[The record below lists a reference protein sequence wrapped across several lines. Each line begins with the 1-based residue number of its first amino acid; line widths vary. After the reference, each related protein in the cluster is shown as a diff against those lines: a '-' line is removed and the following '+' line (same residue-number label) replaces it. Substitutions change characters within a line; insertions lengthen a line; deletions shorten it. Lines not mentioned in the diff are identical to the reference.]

1 MWNFSPSGAVSSVKM
16 RQPTVRDVGKHGEV
30 FDDWRRRNGRPPE
43 AVHQTAKNPMRGI
56 ATQLRGGVRTL
67 SERGID
73 GFLRE
78 TGVLVLALGVLNGS
92 NYLFH
97 VVVSRQ
103 LGPSDYGALAALL
116 AILLVLSVPQG
127 VLQTVV
133 AQRAAAL
140 RAKGRAEDVVEL
152 TAATTRGVLPLVLA
166 AGLAS
171 LLLAAPLFAIFLDVS
186 LASASLL
193 APVVVLGTLGAIPLG
208 VLQGAMRFGAFA
220 VVVLSGVGVRLATG
234 IGFVEAGLGVPGA
247 MLASSVAAAVSLVVG
262 FSLVGLRWGWLARA
276 KGSLEPFRGGF
287 RVALFAL
294 VGFWL
299 LAQADIVLARHFL
312 DPEEAGYY
320 SSAGLLARALPFMAA
335 AVAFVAFPRFVT
347 ARERGEDALHWLRTS
362 LLATGALV
370 LAALAI
376 LVPFRNL
383 VVELTFGESFL
394 PAASLMPLLCIA
406 MGALALVGLLT
417 YFHIAMGSRA
427 HVIPIAGLGLE
438 IVLVL
443 LFHDSAEQVAA
454 IVAAIAVA
462 AAITQYAAARSLVR
476 WHPPLEQLMAS
487 RGGVPL
493 PLEAEP
499 SVELSVVLPCHNE
512 AGGLRQTLEGL
523 VHELEPAGSY
533 EIIVVSDGSTDD
545 SVAIAEKFAD
555 AHVRVLHYPRPG
567 GKGYALQV
575 GLTEARGRYVAFV
588 DADGDIGPEAI
599 GPFLTIMKLYEPDI
613 VLGSKRHPVS
623 RVSYPPFRRLMSW
636 SYHKLTRLLFRVNVR
651 DTQTG
656 LKLVRRDV
664 LAAVLPRLYEKRFA
678 FDLELLVVARSLGYS
693 RVFEAP
699 VRVDYKFSS
708 QVRPS
713 SVVRVALDTAAIFY
727 RHYVLGSYRPEEP
740 ARSAAAAIAF
750 TPELGAERRVSTPA
764 LTARATTN
772 GHLRVLFLN
781 WRDLANPEAGGAEV
795 FTHEVAKRWVAAGHD
810 VSLLTSGFKGARS
823 TENHDGVNIRRLG
836 RLRSGSFHLGL
847 QRELSRLNGFDVVID
862 GINTIPSLSVM
873 WRRRLPATVA
883 LVYQMG
889 QDVWDCEL
897 PRPFAALGRWA
908 EPKLLRPYRDVTT
921 VAISRSTRDD
931 LTALGF
937 GDVHVVPPGRDE
949 PPSLGGVERESRPT
963 FLFAGRLASNKRPDH
978 AVAAFRHIRSRLP
991 EARLWIVGRGPLER
1005 ELAHDAGPGVELLG
1019 YVSRDELYE
1028 RMARAHCL
1036 LVPSVREG
1044 WGLVVIEANSVGTPA
1059 VAYDVAGLR
1068 DSVWNDVT
1076 GCLVPAGDPVE
1087 LARAAID
1094 LYADTE
1100 RYSDMSRHAADWAD
1114 QFSWNETARQL
1125 LDVVEASVR
1134 HPGPGNEQATA
1145 YWRNRAA

>member
-1 MWNFSPSGAVSSVKM
+1 
-16 RQPTVRDVGKHGEV
+16 
-30 FDDWRRRNGRPPE
+30 
-43 AVHQTAKNPMRGI
+43 MRGS
-56 ATQLRGGVRTL
+56 VRTL
-67 SERGID
+67 SESGID

-78 TGVLVLALGVLNGS
+78 AGVLVLALGVLNAS
-92 NYLFH
+92 NYVFH

-103 LGPSDYGALAALL
+103 LGPSEYGALAALL

-140 RAKGRAEDVVEL
+140 RAQGRGEDVVDL
-152 TAATTRGVLPLVLA
+152 TATTTRGALPLVLA
-166 AGLAS
+166 AGVAS
-171 LLLAAPLFAIFLDVS
+171 LVLAAPLLAIFLDVT

-208 VLQGAMRFGAFA
+208 VLQGSMRFGAFA
-220 VVVLSGVGVRLATG
+220 VVVLGGVAVRLVAG

-262 FSLVGLRWGWLARA
+262 FSLVGLRRGWLANA
-276 KGSLEPFRGGF
+276 KGSLESVRGGF

-312 DPEEAGYY
+312 DPDEAGYY

-335 AVAFVAFPRFVT
+335 AIAFVAFPRFVT
-347 ARERGEDALHWLRTS
+347 ARERGEDAMHWLRTS
-362 LLATGALV
+362 LVAGGVLV
-370 LAALAI
+370 LVAFVV

-394 PAASLMPLLCIA
+394 PAASLMPLLCIG

-427 HVIPIAGLGLE
+427 HVIPLAGLALE
-438 IVLVL
+438 IVLVA
-443 LFHDSAEQVAA
+443 LFHDSAEQIAA
-454 IVAAIAVA
+454 IVAAVAVA
-462 AAITQYAAARSLVR
+462 AAITQYAAARSLMR
-476 WHPPLEQLMAS
+476 WRPPLEQLIAS
-487 RGGVPL
+487 RAGVPL

-499 SVELSVVLPCHNE
+499 SVELSVVMPCHNE
-512 AGGLRQTLEGL
+512 AGGLRHTLQGL
-523 VHELEPAGSY
+523 VGELEDVGSF
-533 EIIVVSDGSTDD
+533 EIIVVSDGSTDG
-545 SVAIAEKFAD
+545 SEAIAEEFAD
-555 AHVRVLHYPRPG
+555 ARVRVLHYPRPG

-575 GLTEARGRYVAFV
+575 GLVEARGRYVAFV

-599 GPFLTIMKLYEPDI
+599 GPFLTIMKLYEPDV

-623 RVSYPPFRRLMSW
+623 RVSYPPLRRLMSW

-727 RHYVLGSYRPEEP
+727 RHYVLGSYRLEEP
-740 ARSAAAAIAF
+740 GRTAASAIAF
-750 TPELGAERRVSTPA
+750 PPELVAEPRVTTPA
-764 LTARATTN
+764 LTPRATTN
-772 GHLRVLFLN
+772 GHLRILFLN
-781 WRDLANPEAGGAEV
+781 WRDLKNPEAGGAEV
-795 FTHEVAKRWVAAGHD
+795 FTHEVAKRWVAEGHE
-810 VSLLTSGFKGARS
+810 VSLLTSGFAGARS
-823 TENHDGVNIRRLG
+823 SDNQDGISVRRLG

-873 WRRRLPATVA
+873 WKRRLPATVA
-883 LVYQMG
+883 LVYQLG
-889 QDVWDCEL
+889 QEVWDCEL
-897 PRPFAALGRWA
+897 PRPFAAIGRWA
-908 EPKLLRPYRDVTT
+908 EPRLLRTYRNVTT
-921 VAISRSTRDD
+921 VAISTSTRDD

-937 GDVHVVPPGRDE
+937 QDVHIVPPGRDE
-949 PPSLGGVERESRPT
+949 PPNLGVVEREIRPT

-978 AVAAFRHIRSRLP
+978 AVAAFRQIRSQLP
-991 EARLWIVGRGPLER
+991 DARLWIVGRGPLEH
-1005 ELAHDAGPGVELLG
+1005 ELASDPGDGVELLG

-1059 VAYDVAGLR
+1059 VAYDVPGLR
-1068 DSVWNDVT
+1068 DSVRNEVT
-1076 GCLVPAGDPVE
+1076 GRLVRPGDPGE
-1087 LARAAID
+1087 LAETAID
-1094 LYADTE
+1094 LCADSQ
-1100 RYSDMSRHAADWAD
+1100 RYGEMSRHATEWAD
-1114 QFSWNETARQL
+1114 QFSWNDTARQL
-1125 LDVVEASVR
+1125 LDVVEATVR
-1134 HPGPGNEQATA
+1134 HPAGSDHPTA

>member
-1 MWNFSPSGAVSSVKM
+1 
-16 RQPTVRDVGKHGEV
+16 
-30 FDDWRRRNGRPPE
+30 
-43 AVHQTAKNPMRGI
+43 MRGI
-56 ATQLRGGVRTL
+56 STQLRGSVRAL
-67 SERGID
+67 SDNGID

-140 RAKGRAEDVVEL
+140 RAQGRSEDVVEL
-152 TAATTRGVLPLVLA
+152 TAATTRGVLPLVVA
-166 AGLAS
+166 AGFAS
-171 LLLAAPLFAIFLDVS
+171 LVLAGPLFAIFLDVS

-208 VLQGAMRFGAFA
+208 VLQGSMRFGAFA
-220 VVVLSGVGVRLATG
+220 VVVLGGVAVRLASG
-234 IGFVEAGLGVPGA
+234 VGFVEAGLGVPGA
-247 MLASSVAAAVSLVVG
+247 MLASRAAAAVSLVLG
-262 FSLVGLRWGWLARA
+262 FSLVGLRRGWLGQA
-276 KGSLEPFRGGF
+276 KGSLEPFRGRF

-362 LLATGALV
+362 LVAGGVLV
-370 LAALAI
+370 LVALAI
-376 LVPFRNL
+376 LVPLRNI

-394 PAASLMPLLCIA
+394 PAASLMPLLCIG

-438 IVLVL
+438 IVLIL

-454 IVAAIAVA
+454 IVAAVAVA

-476 WHPPLEQLMAS
+476 WRPPLEQLMAS
-487 RGGVPL
+487 RDGAPL

-499 SVELSVVLPCHNE
+499 SVELSVVLPCRNE
-512 AGGLRQTLEGL
+512 ASGLRQTLEGL
-523 VHELEPAGSY
+523 VHELELAGSY
-533 EIIVVSDGSTDD
+533 EVIVVSDGSTDG
-545 SVAIAEKFAD
+545 SVAIAEEFAGD
-555 AHVRVLHYPRPG
+555 HVRVLHYPQPG
-567 GKGYALQV
+567 GKGYALQI
-575 GLTEARGRYVAFV
+575 GLVEARGRYIAFV

-599 GPFLTIMKLYEPDI
+599 GPFLTIMKLYEPDV

-623 RVSYPPFRRLMSW
+623 RVYYPPLRRLMSW
-636 SYHKLTRLLFRVNVR
+636 CYHKLTRLLFRVNVR

-656 LKLVRRDV
+656 MKLVRRDV

-699 VRVDYKFSS
+699 IRVDYKFSS

-727 RHYVLGSYRPEEP
+727 RHYVLDSYRLAHGSPDG
-740 ARSAAAAIAF
+740 AAPAIAL
-750 TPELGAERRVSTPA
+750 PSALVDLPA
-764 LTARATTN
+764 VPTRALRARAATN
-772 GHLRVLFLN
+772 GHLRVLFIN
-781 WRDLANPEAGGAEV
+781 WRDLENPDAGGAEV
-795 FTHEVAKRWVAAGHD
+795 FTHEVAKRWVEWGHE
-810 VSLLTSGFKGARS
+810 VTLLTSKFPRS
-823 TENHDGVNIRRLG
+823 GDTKVVDGVRIHRRG
-836 RLRSGSFHLGL
+836 SLRNGSFHFLVH
-847 QRELSRLNGFDVVID
+847 RELSRLHGFDAVVD
-862 GINTIPSLSVM
+862 EINTAPFLTPL
-873 WRRRLPATVA
+873 WRRRLPPIVGLIHQLAD
-883 LVYQMG
+883 
-889 QDVWDCEL
+889 DVFDAEL
-897 PRPFAALGRWA
+897 PKPIAAVGRWL
-908 EPKLLRPYRDVTT
+908 EPRALKLYRDVPMVT
-921 VAISRSTRDD
+921 VSDSTKAD
-931 LTALGF
+931 LMGIGLE
-937 GDVHVVPPGRDE
+937 DVSVIPDGRDE
-949 PPSLGGVERESRPT
+949 PPSLDGVGKEQTPT
-963 FLFAGRLASNKRPDH
+963 LLYVGRLASNKRPDH
-978 AVAAFRHIRSRLP
+978 AVEAFRSVRREMP
-991 EARLWIVGRGPLER
+991 DARLWIVGEGPLR
-1005 ELAHDAGPGVELLG
+1005 AKLAANLPEGAELLG
-1019 YVSRDELYE
+1019 FLPRQELYE
-1028 RMARAHCL
+1028 RMRRAHCL

-1059 VAYDVAGLR
+1059 IAYDVPGLR
-1068 DSVWNDVT
+1068 DSVRDGIT
-1076 GCLVPAGDPVE
+1076 GRLVASGDPE
-1087 LARAAID
+1087 QLGHAAIG
-1094 LYADTE
+1094 LFADTQ
-1100 RYSDMSRHAADWAD
+1100 RYGDMSRHAIEWAER
-1114 QFSWNETARQL
+1114 FSWNETARQL
-1125 LDVVEASVR
+1125 LDVVRASVDHAKPGYE
-1134 HPGPGNEQATA
+1134 HPTA
-1145 YWRNRAA
+1145 DWRDRAA

>member
-1 MWNFSPSGAVSSVKM
+1 M
-16 RQPTVRDVGKHGEV
+16 RQPTSQGRRQNGEV
-30 FDDWRRRNGRPPE
+30 FDDWRRRMSARPPE
-43 AVHQTAKNPMRGI
+43 AVHQAAKHLMRGI

-78 TGVLVLALGVLNGS
+78 TGMLVLALGLLNGS

-116 AILLVLSVPQG
+116 AILLVLSVPLG
-127 VLQTVV
+127 VLQTLI

-140 RAKGRAEDVVEL
+140 RAQGNEEDVTEL
-152 TAATTRGVLPLVLA
+152 AASTTRGVLPLVLA
-166 AGLAS
+166 AGVAT
-171 LLLAAPLFAIFLDVS
+171 LLLAAPLLALFLDVS
-186 LASASLL
+186 FASASLL
-193 APVVVLGTLGAIPLG
+193 APVVVLGTLCAIPLG
-208 VLQGAMRFGAFA
+208 VLQGTMRFGAFA
-220 VVVLSGVGVRLATG
+220 VVVLSGVVVRLVSG

-247 MLASSVAAAVSLVVG
+247 MLAGSLAAAVSLVVG
-262 FSLVGLRWGWLARA
+262 FSLVGLRGGVLTKVR
-276 KGSLEPFRGGF
+276 GSLEGLRGGF

-294 VGFWL
+294 VAFWL
-299 LAQADIVLARHFL
+299 LAQVDIVLARHFL
-312 DPEEAGYY
+312 DPEEAGFY

-362 LLATGALV
+362 LVAVAVLV
-370 LAALAI
+370 VAAFVI
-376 LVPFRNL
+376 LVPLRN
-383 VVELTFGESFL
+383 VIVELTFGERYG
-394 PAASLMPLLCIA
+394 PAASLLPLLCVG

-427 HVIPIAGLGLE
+427 HVIPIAGLVLE
-438 IVLVL
+438 VALIL
-443 LFHDSAEQVAA
+443 LFHDSAEQIAA
-454 IVAAIAVA
+454 IVAAVAVA
-462 AAITQYAAARSLVR
+462 VALAQYAAARSLLR
-476 WHPPLEQLMAS
+476 WRPPLEQLLAA
-487 RGGVPL
+487 RGGAPP

-499 SVELSVVLPCHNE
+499 TVELSVVMPCHNE
-512 AGGLRQTLEGL
+512 ASGLRHTLEGL

-533 EIIVVSDGSTDD
+533 EVIVVSDGSTDD
-545 SVAIAEKFAD
+545 SVAIAEEFAG

-567 GKGYALQV
+567 GKGHALQV

-599 GPFLTIMKLYEPDI
+599 GPFLTIMKLYEPDV

-623 RVSYPPFRRLMSW
+623 RVSYPPMRRLMSW

-727 RHYVLGSYRPEEP
+727 RHYVLGSYRREE
-740 ARSAAAAIAF
+740 AAVAAALAF
-750 TPELGAERRVSTPA
+750 SPEVAAEPRLATPA
-764 LTARATTN
+764 LTPRTTTN
-772 GHLRVLFLN
+772 GHLRIIFLN

-795 FTHEVAKRWVAAGHD
+795 FTHEVAKRWVAQGHE
-810 VSLLTSGFKGARS
+810 VSLLTSGFHGASSRD
-823 TENHDGVNIRRLG
+823 NHDGINIRRVG
-836 RLRSGSFHLGL
+836 RLRSGSFHLAL

-862 GINTIPSLSVM
+862 GINTIPSLSVV
-873 WRRRLPATVA
+873 WKRRLPATVA
-883 LVYQMG
+883 LVYQLA

-897 PRPFAALGRWA
+897 PRPFAAIGRWA
-908 EPKLLRPYRDVTT
+908 EPRLLRPYRDVTT
-921 VAISRSTRDD
+921 VAISSSTRDD
-931 LTALGF
+931 LTQLGF
-937 GDVHVVPPGRDE
+937 GEVHVVPPGRDL
-949 PPSLGGVERESRPT
+949 PPSLGAVQREDLPT

-978 AVAAFRHIRSRLP
+978 AVAAFRHIREELP
-991 EARLWIVGRGPLER
+991 DARLWIAGRGPLEE
-1005 ELAHDAGPGVELLG
+1005 ELAREAGPGVELLG
-1019 YVSRDELYE
+1019 YVSRDELYA

-1059 VAYDVAGLR
+1059 VAYDVHGLR
-1068 DSVWNDVT
+1068 DSVRDDVT
-1076 GCLVPAGDPVE
+1076 GRLVRAGDPGA
-1087 LARAAID
+1087 LARAATE
-1094 LYADTE
+1094 LCADAG
-1100 RYSDMSRHAADWAD
+1100 RHHDMSRHATEWAE
-1114 QFSWNETARQL
+1114 QFSWDETARRL
-1125 LDVVEASVR
+1125 LEVVKASAR
-1134 HPGPGNEQATA
+1134 HHPQPDHQHPTA